1 MTKKEATYLRKLEI
15 ENAMLREQNTKH
27 MQVYSTQI
35 IELIELRAKLQ
46 TCREVLDGIEPDQ

>member
-35 IELIELRAKLQ
+35 IELIDLRAKLQ
-46 TCREVLDGIEPDQ
+46 LLNEILNDKPE